1 MSIFPKHFVHS
12 LIAMSMV
19 IVSAT
24 VCGSANAQG
33 PGLEQTMSTTE
44 IHGDSLSEVHGVLG
58 VNQAAGD
65 ANAQSNSR
73 AIALSLDGGVA
84 IAYTFDKQVV
94 DLNEVVI
101 PDVAVSRIGD
111 HAFNGTSGLISI
123 NQASGVQ
130 NMQLN
135 AFAMAMS
142 INGELSDATLS
153 ETHSDAPVSWPD
165 NPAPVSTQREAHVE
179 NTAFVGATGIVQ
191 LNQASGS
198 GNIAS
203 NRFEMSMLPTN

>member
-1 MSIFPKHFVHS
+1 MSIISKRFVNS
-12 LIAMSMV
+12 LFRISAAAMF
-19 IVSAT
+19 AT
-24 VCGSANAQG
+24 FCGSATAQE
-33 PGLEQTMSTTE
+33 PGLGQTMATTE
-44 IHGDSLSEVHGVLG
+44 IYGDSLSQVHGGLG

-73 AIALSLDGGVA
+73 AIAMSLDGGVA
-84 IAYTFDKQVV
+84 IAYTFDKQDI
-94 DLNEVVI
+94 DLNQVVM
-101 PDVAVSRIGD
+101 PDVAVSRIAD
-111 HAFNGTSGLISI
+111 NAFNGTSGLISI

-130 NMQLN
+130 NVQLN

-142 INGELSDATLS
+142 INGELSDVTLA
-153 ETHSDAPVSWPD
+153 ETHSDAPVNWPD
-165 NPAPVSTQREAHVE
+165 SPVPVTTQREAHVE

-203 NRFEMSMLPTN
+203 NHFEMSMLPPY